1 MLFNLAEKSH
11 LLVALI
17 SATAIDTITFVYIES
32 WKCSSSPRFPVM
44 KDKSQVEN
52 KPNTRNAKEIR

>member
-32 WKCSSSPRFPVM
+32 
-44 KDKSQVEN
+44 
-52 KPNTRNAKEIR
+52 

>member
-17 SATAIDTITFVYIES
+17 SATAIGTITFVYT
-32 WKCSSSPRFPVM
+32 KV
-44 KDKSQVEN
+44 
-52 KPNTRNAKEIR
+52 